1 MLPSSTAGSLNLA
14 DLLKKV
20 APLLVLVLVYLYL
33 LVLSWYRW
41 PDAISD
47 YGRELYSAWMIANGY
62 DYYVHFINPYGPL
75 ASYING
81 FLFYVFGDSIHVLV
95 VFNLV
100 LTSLFLGG
108 LYYLFGRAYG
118 YWLGLCVSLLFLTI
132 SALSNLWFFGSVNFI
147 CPYSHDALYSF
158 YICVAG
164 IASIVAHEK
173 NNKKYLLFL
182 FGTALSLTF
191 ISKPEFFVALCGFA
205 FIYAALRLYRGD
217 KVDWAKSCLA
227 AVSGFVVIISIVFAY
242 FSINY
247 DANTAITVI
256 FKAIAETQSDAVRDM
271 PYFVECMGLMEP
283 LKNTMIVLLVGGLG
297 ILWYYVVVQR
307 MRFPKYTLFL
317 TVILVVA
324 SFFIGRYCFEHIPR
338 GYIIWCPLIF
348 LYAAYKAKTDRLMPL
363 YAALAIFAC
372 GLLAKRLLLNDFSHY
387 GFLLSLPASLTIV
400 AFLLWHRIS
409 ICRDAKFGIIFAS
422 FLLGISLEAHNRS
435 WMFYQA
441 KSYHVDGEIDS
452 FYTWDPALGINAY
465 GPLYNNFIEWQKKS
479 IPEDATFV
487 VVSDGIML
495 NYLARKK
502 STLVFTNYNPHDYFL
517 LGESGVIDSI
527 RESAP
532 DFFIWIY
539 INVSRFGRGQFGS
552 PDAYGYELVEFI
564 GSNYTPIYLDG
575 ADPRLNKSSG
585 LMVLRRNDLLQ

>member
-1 MLPSSTAGSLNLA
+1 MPSSSAAGSLNLA
-14 DLLKKV
+14 ELLKKV

-95 VFNLV
+95 AFNLA
-100 LTSLFLGG
+100 LTTLFLGG

-118 YWLGLCVSLLFLTI
+118 YWLGLCVSLLFLTA

-173 NNKKYLLFL
+173 SNRKYLMFL
-182 FGTALSLTF
+182 FGASLALTF

-205 FIYAALRLYRGD
+205 FIYAALQLYRGD
-217 KVDWAKSCLA
+217 KVSWLKTGLTT
-227 AVSGFVVIISIVFAY
+227 VGGFIAIISVVLAY

-247 DANTAITVI
+247 DFTTAVTVI

-271 PYFVECMGLMEP
+271 PYFLECMGLMEP
-283 LKNTMIVLLVGGLG
+283 LKNTIIVLLVGGLG
-297 ILWYYVVVQR
+297 ILWYFLVSQR
-307 MRFPKYTLFL
+307 ARFSKYTTLL
-317 TVILVVA
+317 TVSLAIA
-324 SFFIGRYCFEHIPR
+324 SFFLGRYCFDYIPR
-338 GYIIWCPLIF
+338 GYIIWCPIIF

-363 YAALAIFAC
+363 YAALATFSC
-372 GLLAKRLLLNDFSHY
+372 GLLAKRFLVNDYAHY
-387 GFLLSLPASLTIV
+387 GFLISLPASLTITT
-400 AFLLWHRIS
+400 FLLRHRIS
-409 ICRDAKFGIIFAS
+409 IRRDAKFGIIFAS
-422 FLLGISLEAHNRS
+422 LLLGISLEAHDRS

-441 KSYHVDGEIDS
+441 KSYHVEAGADS
-452 FYTWDPALGINAY
+452 FYTWDPAIGLNAY
-465 GPLYNNFIEWQKKS
+465 GPLYNNFIEWQKKY
-479 IPEDATFV
+479 IPADGTFV
-487 VVSDGIML
+487 AVSDGVML
-495 NYLARKK
+495 NYLSRKA
-502 STLVFTNYNPHDYFL
+502 SSIVFTNYNPHDYFL
-517 LGESGVIDSI
+517 LGTNGVIDSI
-527 RESAP
+527 SESPP
-532 DFFIWIY
+532 DYVVWIY
-539 INVSRFGRGQFGS
+539 VDITYYRRGQFGS
-552 PDAYGYELVEFI
+552 PDAYGYELVEYI

-585 LMVLRRNDLLQ
+585 LMVLRRNDLAP

>member
-1 MLPSSTAGSLNLA
+1 MPSSSAAGSLNLA
-14 DLLKKV
+14 ELLKKV

-95 VFNLV
+95 AFNLA
-100 LTSLFLGG
+100 LTTLFLGG

-118 YWLGLCVSLLFLTI
+118 YWLGLCVSLLFLTA

-173 NNKKYLLFL
+173 SNRKYLMFL
-182 FGTALSLTF
+182 FGASLALTF

-205 FIYAALRLYRGD
+205 FSYAALQLYRGD
-217 KVDWAKSCLA
+217 KVSWLKTGLA
-227 AVSGFVVIISIVFAY
+227 TVAGFIAIISVVLAY

-247 DANTAITVI
+247 DFTTAVPVI

-271 PYFVECMGLMEP
+271 PYFLECMGLMEP
-283 LKNTMIVLLVGGLG
+283 LKNTIIVLLVGGLG
-297 ILWYYVVVQR
+297 ILWYFLVSQR
-307 MRFPKYTLFL
+307 ARFSKYTTLL
-317 TVILVVA
+317 TVALAIA
-324 SFFIGRYCFEHIPR
+324 SFFLGRYCFDYIPR
-338 GYIIWCPLIF
+338 GYIIWCPIIF

-363 YAALAIFAC
+363 YAALATFSC
-372 GLLAKRLLLNDFSHY
+372 GLLAKRFLVNDYAHY
-387 GFLLSLPASLTIV
+387 GFLLSLPASLTII
-400 AFLLWHRIS
+400 AFLLWYRVAVHK
-409 ICRDAKFGIIFAS
+409 DTKFGLILAA
-422 FLLGISLEAHNRS
+422 FLLGISLEAYERS

-441 KSYHVDGEIDS
+441 KSYCVENGVDS

-465 GPLYNNFIEWQKKS
+465 GPIYNRFVVWQRES
-479 IPEDATFV
+479 MPADATFIT
-487 VVSDGIML
+487 VSDGVML
-495 NYLARKK
+495 NYLSRKA
-502 STLVFTNYNPHDYFL
+502 SSIVFTNYNPHDYFL
-517 LGESGVIDSI
+517 LGTNGVIDSI
-527 RESAP
+527 SESPP
-532 DFFIWIY
+532 DYVVWIY
-539 INVSRFGRGQFGS
+539 VDITYYGRGQFGS
-552 PDAYGYELVEFI
+552 PDAYGYELVEYI

-585 LMVLRRNDLLQ
+585 LMVLRRNDLAP